1 MNKKYAIFDMDGTLI
16 DSMGIWRNL
25 GREYLISKGITEN
38 IEDTIEEIAPL
49 TMSESATLFVERF
62 SLHSDAEGVAKE
74 MNGIMDSH
82 YKNDIPL
89 KKGVKE
95 YLESLKESGVRM
107 CVASATA
114 EFLMMACL
122 DRLGVL
128 SYFDFILSCETM
140 STSKREPDIYL
151 EVAKRFEAQPKE
163 IAVYE
168 DAKYAIETAKNAGF
182 YIIAVYDEE
191 AEKHWKQIC
200 ELADETMDFN

>member
-1 MNKKYAIFDMDGTLI
+1 
-16 DSMGIWRNL
+16 
-25 GREYLISKGITEN
+25 
-38 IEDTIEEIAPL
+38 
-49 TMSESATLFVERF
+49 
-62 SLHSDAEGVAKE
+62 
-74 MNGIMDSH
+74 
-82 YKNDIPL
+82 
-89 KKGVKE
+89 
-95 YLESLKESGVRM
+95 
-107 CVASATA
+107 
-114 EFLMMACL
+114 
-122 DRLGVL
+122 
-128 SYFDFILSCETM
+128 M